1 MNGAKVIAF
10 VKSLPQKVGILLIR
24 FYQLVISP
32 MFPSCCRYT
41 PTCSE
46 YGLQAVRR
54 FGLLKGSWLTLKRI
68 LRCRPGGAVGYD
80 PVPEQFSWLAR
91 SKGH

>member
-1 MNGAKVIAF
+1 MEKGQAIAF
-10 VKSLPQKVGILLIR
+10 LKSIPGKVGILLIR

-32 MFPSCCRYT
+32 MFPSCCRYM

-68 LRCRPGGAVGYD
+68 LRCRPGGGVGYD
-80 PVPEQFSWLAR
+80 PVPEQFTWLAG
-91 SKGH
+91 SKGN

>member
-1 MNGAKVIAF
+1 MNKAQAATWVKAIPRKAGA
-10 VKSLPQKVGILLIR
+10 GMIR
-24 FYQLVISP
+24 FYQIAISP

-54 FGLLKGSWLTLKRI
+54 YGLLRGSWLAAKRI
-68 LRCRPGGAVGYD
+68 LRCRPGGGVGYD
-80 PVPEQFSWLAR
+80 PVPEQFTWFAH